1 MITEAEAYL
10 ACDVLDG
17 RGEEP
22 KYEAFRAE
30 LGNRGSWTTIKR
42 FRQSWIAREQEVP
55 PVPEEL
61 TAHVTAVACAVW
73 RTAYPLASGTFGDER
88 RAAAAEIAELT
99 AALAHVEANLAAR
112 DVALAQLTERA
123 ADLEH
128 RLAAAETTRQEEAA
142 YRARLSGEVSTLA
155 NVNRDLRALLGGRP
169 EPVAGLR
176 VIEGE
181 AGRGERAS

>member
-1 MITEAEAYL
+1 MITEAEVHH

-22 KYEAFRAE
+22 KYEAIRAE
-30 LGNRGSWTTIKR
+30 LGNRGSWSTIKR
-42 FRQSWIAREQEVP
+42 YRQSWIAREQEVP

-61 TAHVTAVACAVW
+61 NAHVTAVATAVW

-88 RAAAAEIAELT
+88 QAAAAEIGELT
-99 AALAHVEANLAAR
+99 AALAHVEAELAAR

-123 ADLEH
+123 ADLER
-128 RLAAAETTRQEEAA
+128 RLAAAEAARQEEAA
-142 YRARLSGEVSTLA
+142 HRARLSGEVSALA
-155 NVNRDLRALLGGRP
+155 GVNRDLRGLLGSRP